1 MRYDTLGGR
10 RFLLA
15 VGAGIIATI
24 LQWNGK
30 LDPAGTSYA
39 AIVIATVAS
48 YITGNVMEGK
58 KNATD
63 TTV

>member
-58 KNATD
+58 KNAD
-63 TTV
+63 TTA

>member
-15 VGAGIIATI
+15 VGAGVVATI

-58 KNATD
+58 KNAD
-63 TTV
+63 TTA